1 MNQTQYTGQQ
11 RTLAPDADGMVEDD
25 DGFWPG
31 SLLLSAASKVWR
43 RHSGMQ
49 AGPECQHAAQWQPSS
64 GGVTDPCIFCGFA
77 CNRNETHHRNDNHQ
91 DARPDNLGAIC
102 AICHRWQH
110 LGDLPSGDAYLCY
123 LPGLSPQ
130 DASHLL
136 RTLLVALGS
145 GEADIRTDAHALL
158 NWMASHRIYVQ
169 QAWGSCEPSVFA
181 AALLRQSA
189 DEKEWREISFEDLAL
204 VVSPACVA
212 DAAVSWREDAYRELP
227 VSIWPKVHHG
237 IVHAPL

>member
-1 MNQTQYTGQQ
+1 MEQTQYTGHQ
-11 RTLAPDADGMVEDD
+11 RTLAPDADGWLEDD
-25 DGFWPG
+25 DCGCPRP
-31 SLLLSAASKVWR
+31 LLLSTASKVWSR
-43 RHSGMQ
+43 RSGMQ
-49 AGPECQHAAQWQPSS
+49 PIPECQNGAKS
-64 GGVTDPCIFCGFA
+64 GSGFGRVDEPCIFCGFA
-77 CNRNETHHRNDNHQ
+77 CSHNETHHRNDNHQ

-130 DASHLL
+130 DASHLM

-145 GEADIRTDAHALL
+145 GESDIRTDAHALL

-181 AALLRQSA
+181 AALLHQSV

-212 DAAVSWREDAYRELP
+212 DTAASWKDDAYRELP
-227 VSIWPKVHHG
+227 VSVWTQVHHG
-237 IVHAPL
+237 IMHTPL